1 MMYKRVYLL
10 TIILLPLVC
19 LTGCFEKGQVDQG
32 RVVAFDKDKHTA
44 VIIRDKSNDSQNPD
58 YSYLPPLS
66 YSLPT
71 EHLDMGPDPKV
82 GGRMKLDVEKSQIVI
97 FNPAIQNFETI
108 KINILDKKE
117 NIEKQD
123 PLVYDVEK
131 KSAKKLPSVDKE
143 KGTVTIYS
151 GRQKLLVTFSV
162 PEPYLAMPENTWDS
176 GDEARIYYKEAGKAI
191 RFMNITKTDI
201 FKG

>member
-1 MMYKRVYLL
+1 MMYKKVWLMTIVLL
-10 TIILLPLVC
+10 AMAC
-19 LTGCFEKGQVDQG
+19 LAGCLEKGQVDQG
-32 RVVAFDKDKHTA
+32 RVVAFDKEKHTA

-58 YSYLPPLS
+58 YSYLPPLT
-66 YSLPT
+66 YALPT

-97 FNPAIQNFETI
+97 YNPTIQNFETV
-108 KINILDKKE
+108 KITVLDKKD
-117 NIEKQD
+117 NVEKQD
-123 PLVYDVEK
+123 PLVYDAGT
-131 KSAKKLPSVDKE
+131 KSARKLPLVDKE
-143 KGTVTIYS
+143 KGTITIYS

-162 PEPYLAMPENTWDS
+162 PETYLAMPESTWDS